1 MHQNEF
7 FFIFVFFFFDISTSK
22 PSKSI
27 KNIKLMFFQAKRTF
41 EKHLKA
47 EAEVLPNTPEPNTK
61 TLKW

>member
-1 MHQNEF
+1 MNF
-7 FFIFVFFFFDISTSK
+7 FSYLFFIFDISTSK